1 MDLRIDDYKLEKSNM
16 TVPEILT
23 LNVLNEH
30 NDMSS
35 ILESLQNAGFIS
47 GFAND
52 NVTFLSITNVGQMLL
67 NRIVQ
72 EQSKDESVSED
83 DERLTAI
90 AEAMREI
97 YPKGFKKDDYGQD
110 AYPWRGSTNMIKERL
125 RKFEQNY
132 YGGKKL
138 NLEDV
143 IETTRR
149 YVDSC
154 KKRDPVL
161 LRVMKTL
168 KYFIY
173 KDNESLLLEWLDTE
187 QGEDAYDESNGM
199 TIL

>member
-1 MDLRIDDYKLEKSNM
+1 MDLRLDDYKMSKTNI

-35 ILESLQNAGFIS
+35 ILESLQREGYVS

-52 NVTFLSITNVGQMLL
+52 NITFLSITNVGQMLL

-154 KKRDPVL
+154 KKRDPAL

>member
-1 MDLRIDDYKLEKSNM
+1 MELRLDDYKLEKSNM

-23 LNVLNEH
+23 LSVLNEH

-35 ILESLQNAGFIS
+35 ILESLQNAGFVS

-52 NVTFLSITNVGQMLL
+52 NITFLSITNVGQMIL
-67 NRIVQ
+67 NRLVEEKQ
-72 EQSKDESVSED
+72 KDESDSD
-83 DERLTAI
+83 DNERLTKI
-90 AEAMREI
+90 AEAMKEI
-97 YPKGFKKDDYGQD
+97 YPKGFKKDDLGQD
-110 AYPWRGSTNMIKERL
+110 AYPWRGSTEMIKGRL

-149 YVDSC
+149 YVESC
-154 KKRDPVL
+154 RKRDPVL

-173 KDNESLLLEWLDTE
+173 KDNESLLLEWLETE
-187 QGEDAYDESNGM
+187 QGEDTYDEANGM